1 MVDYHI
7 ITEATFSDWCRKS
20 VMIHFFISANVLLHP
35 QEGNEVLW
43 WVCLFVCPSVSLPTY
58 LRNHIAELHRIFCA
72 CCMWLWLD
80 PPLAVLWS
88 LCTFWFWW
96 HGFIL
101 WVLRCIVCILKW
113 WEYSI
118 TAETLVSI
126 PTKLGRDQVFIMG
139 CTQRLSLIVCWLVFF
154 LGGEFCDRI
163 WSLPLLIMLTTQ
175 WVGLDDCLNTT
186 RKLS

>member
-1 MVDYHI
+1 MDAACWMRFNDLRVLGSMVAWWTI
-7 ITEATFSDWCRKS
+7 ISLLKQLFLTDAENRWWYIC
-20 VMIHFFISANVLLHP
+20 FISANVLLHP

-154 LGGEFCDRI
+154 FGGGGVL
-163 WSLPLLIMLTTQ
+163 W
-175 WVGLDDCLNTT
+175 
-186 RKLS
+186 